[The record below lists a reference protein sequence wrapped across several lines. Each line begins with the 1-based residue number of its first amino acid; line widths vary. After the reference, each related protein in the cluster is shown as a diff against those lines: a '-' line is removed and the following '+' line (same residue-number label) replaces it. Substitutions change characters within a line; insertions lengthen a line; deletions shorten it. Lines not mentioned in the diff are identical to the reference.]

1 MALIDTLPPI
11 PTLPKRRR
19 IPIYKYKGR
28 GGVTRKSTSESI
40 GIIANNIVKN
50 NLSPH
55 QKSLHNYDG
64 RGKLDI
70 LSLANVIKYNQS
82 RDMKDSIIKK
92 STEISYVNLY
102 YGNKEVRVESN
113 GSVMTILLYCSN
125 LPKNIFP
132 AIKGWKSV
140 IGNNKIVMYTTDDN
154 LISGNVTLFRY
165 GTPLRIVRAVFIG
178 AERVLNY
185 STINIEGVD
194 YWEYLKGNWET
205 MDSVYWENYKAT
217 F

>member
-19 IPIYKYKGR
+19 IPIYRYGGR
-28 GGVTRKSTSESI
+28 GGVTRKSTPESI

-102 YGNKEVRVESN
+102 YGNKEVRVGSN

-154 LISGNVTLFRY
+154 LISGSVSLFRY
-165 GTPLRIVRAVFIG
+165 NSPLRITRAVFIG
-178 AERVLNY
+178 TERILRTA
-185 STINIEGVD
+185 TINIEGVD

-205 MDSVYWENYKAT
+205 MTSVYWENYKAT
-217 F
+217 Y